1 MNAKEKELPSKPSPF
16 FAKPPKVLRF
26 KKTALMV
33 VILLGTLVAIIILTS
48 LPKQKEIA
56 SEDTLESE
64 SENVHWLAANTAL
77 NKPQAA
83 TPAEAGAASTAN
95 DESASLTINPE
106 QREKLATALKEMD
119 KAPSTANDSL
129 GTSNEAN
136 PESLQAAQNASIAV
150 NSDRPSQ
157 DTGASQNNLSKD
169 NLSSNIIQSSNK
181 VPAGTLISIVFLSTV
196 NSELPGFVL
205 GQVTRDVYSATR
217 KCIIPQGAKLLLQYE
232 ATHESTER
240 LAYKGVSLILPEGK
254 TIALDNTPV
263 IDMQGQMGLHDQSN
277 HHRMRNF
284 LATLGNFSVAQAHQ
298 VATSQLES
306 AININGNSGLA
317 MDPFYTANG
326 FSQKPTT
333 FYVRAGYAC
342 NLLLIKDL
350 VLPAY

>member
-1 MNAKEKELPSKPSPF
+1 MNTKEKELPTEPSSI
-16 FAKPPKVLRF
+16 FAKPPKVMRF

-33 VILLGTLVAIIILTS
+33 VILLGALVAIIILTS
-48 LPKQKEIA
+48 LPKQKERVN
-56 SEDTLESE
+56 EDTLESE
-64 SENVHWLAANTAL
+64 SENVHWLAANTAF

-83 TPAEAGAASTAN
+83 TPGEAKATPNTN
-95 DESASLTINPE
+95 DENTLLTITPE
-106 QREKLATALKEMD
+106 QKEKLATVLKEMD
-119 KAPSTANDSL
+119 KAPSAGNDSL
-129 GTSNEAN
+129 GTYSEAN

-150 NSDRPSQ
+150 NGDRPSQ
-157 DTGASQNNLSKD
+157 DTGVSQNNLAKD
-169 NLSSNIIQSSNK
+169 NLSSNTIQSSNR
-181 VPAGTLISIVFLSTV
+181 VPAGTLIPIVFLSTV

-205 GQVTRDVYSATR
+205 GQITRDVYSATR
-217 KCIIPQGAKLLLQYE
+217 KCLLPQGSKLLLQYE
-232 ATHESTER
+232 ATHESSER
-240 LAYKGVSLILPEGK
+240 LAYKGISLILPEGK
-254 TIALDNTPV
+254 TIALDNVPV

-284 LATLGNFSVAQAHQ
+284 LATLGNFSVAEAHQ

-306 AININGNSGLA
+306 AITVNGNPGLA

-342 NLLLIKDL
+342 NLLLTKDL